1 MVQWHDYVIT
11 VKLFRI
17 NFRHFQFKMSK
28 YTSLF
33 STYSGIRP
41 NNSTSYIA
49 GDVLAD
55 VSVQQCRFS
64 NFGIADS
71 SVMIQS
77 ACLSLKTT
85 SRPSEN
91 GFSGFRLYLYNT
103 ALPIGIPDNNPWI
116 LFDVGQAVDDRNKYR
131 GYIDFIPYV
140 SNGDYLY
147 FQNNNVSKQIKLS
160 SSSLYSLYGHLVTLG
175 AYASPPASMEFTIEL
190 NGIQL

>member
-1 MVQWHDYVIT
+1 
-11 VKLFRI
+11 
-17 NFRHFQFKMSK
+17 MSQ
-28 YTSLF
+28 YTSIF
-33 STYSGIRP
+33 SSYSGVRP

-55 VSVQQCRFS
+55 VSVFPCLFS
-64 NFGIADS
+64 NFGIVNS
-71 SVMIQS
+71 SIMIQS
-77 ACLSLKTT
+77 ACLSLKTSVKPT
-85 SRPSEN
+85 EN
-91 GFSGFRLYLYNT
+91 GFSGFRLYLYN
-103 ALPIGIPDNNPWI
+103 AAVPIGIPDNNPWI
-116 LFDVGQAVDDRNKYR
+116 LFDVGPNVDDRNKYR

-160 SSSLYSLYGHLVTLG
+160 ASSQYSLYGHLVTLG

>member
-1 MVQWHDYVIT
+1 
-11 VKLFRI
+11 
-17 NFRHFQFKMSK
+17 MSK

-41 NNSTSYIA
+41 NDSTSYIA

-55 VSVQQCRFS
+55 VSVQQCTFA

-85 SRPSEN
+85 TRPSEN

-103 ALPIGIPDNNPWI
+103 ALPVGIPDNFQWF
-116 LFDVGQAVDDRNKYR
+116 LYDVGQGVDDRNKYR

-160 SSSLYSLYGHLVTLG
+160 ASSSYSLYGHLVTLG
-175 AYASPPASMEFTIEL
+175 PYSSPIPSTAFTIEL